1 MCPLYT
7 FCDKSS
13 QEMLEL
19 PPNSYYSPH
28 NACLLH
34 TNLLQRYARAYQHRS
49 TRITKKIRVPVSPT
63 KNGRDGW
70 LGAEDGHN
78 GGVVNGITAWMR
90 KYIQSKRFLPR
101 EGYGEIRVS
110 GERGDECLHMR

>member
-1 MCPLYT
+1 
-7 FCDKSS
+7 
-13 QEMLEL
+13 MLEL

-49 TRITKKIRVPVSPT
+49 TRVTKKIRVPVSPT

-78 GGVVNGITAWMR
+78 GGVANGITAWMR